1 MIRVLVN
8 GALGRMGSE
17 VVKKVCAEADLELA
31 AVVDIK
37 EANIALENG
46 STMTTQTDLV
56 AAIQACAPDV
66 VVDFTRPDV
75 VMENL
80 RKVLKLGVRAVV
92 GTTGFKQADLDEL
105 DALAKE
111 NNTALLIAPNFALG
125 AVVMMKLRSKV
136 IAENSELW
144 QLAVVQIT
152 KA

>member
-17 VVKKVCAEADLELA
+17 VVKKVCAEADLKLA

-80 RKVLKLGVRAVV
+80 RKVLK
-92 GTTGFKQADLDEL
+92 
-105 DALAKE
+105 
-111 NNTALLIAPNFALG
+111 
-125 AVVMMKLRSKV
+125 
-136 IAENSELW
+136 
-144 QLAVVQIT
+144 
-152 KA
+152 